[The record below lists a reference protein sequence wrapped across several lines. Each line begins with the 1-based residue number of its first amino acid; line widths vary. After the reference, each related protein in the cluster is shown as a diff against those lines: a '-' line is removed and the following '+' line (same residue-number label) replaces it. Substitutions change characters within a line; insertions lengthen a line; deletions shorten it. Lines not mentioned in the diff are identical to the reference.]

1 MLASLNFF
9 VFLPR
14 GLYPLILFDMTEDKS
29 LPFLVPNSL
38 QELQEKLQYLFKDP
52 ALLEQALTHRSFKP
66 VILYKRTEF
75 PQGTADN
82 ERLEFLGDAIMGAV
96 FSNHLYQRFPSFSE
110 GQLSKIRAH
119 LVSRRTLAQIARRLN
134 LGSHAFLGKGESESG
149 GKFKT
154 SILACLLEAMVAAIY
169 LDGGWDAVQDF
180 LLKNFQEELNQ
191 SLEFSR
197 RDYKSQ
203 LQELSQGHFG
213 TIPRYR
219 VLQKLGSQ
227 HAPLFEVQ
235 VEINGKAQGKGRG
248 KSKKEAE
255 QEAAKEALAE
265 FTMHL
270 ELAEVS
276 SD

>member
-1 MLASLNFF
+1 
-9 VFLPR
+9 
-14 GLYPLILFDMTEDKS
+14 MTEDKS
-29 LPFLVPNSL
+29 PVFVATNSL
-38 QELQEKLQYLFKDP
+38 QELQEKLLYSFKDP
-52 ALLEQALTHRSFKP
+52 SLLEQALTHRSFKINLP
-66 VILYKRTEF
+66 L
-75 PQGTADN
+75 GTWDN
-82 ERLEFLGDAIMGAV
+82 ERLEFLGDALMGAV
-96 FSNHLYQRFPSFSE
+96 FSNHLYQRFPRFSE

-119 LVSRRTLAQIARRLN
+119 LVSRRTLAQVARRLN

-154 SILACLLEAMVAAIY
+154 SILACLFEALVAAIY
-169 LDGGWDAVQDF
+169 LDGGWEALQDF
-180 LLKNFQEELNQ
+180 LLRNFQEELNQ
-191 SLEFSR
+191 SLELSR

-235 VEINGKAQGKGRG
+235 VEINGKICGQGKG

-255 QEAAKEALAE
+255 QEAAQGALAE
-265 FTMHL
+265 LSKEL
-270 ELAEVS
+270 ELAEVA
-276 SD
+276 DD

>member
-1 MLASLNFF
+1 
-9 VFLPR
+9 
-14 GLYPLILFDMTEDKS
+14 MTEDKS
-29 LPFLVPNSL
+29 LAFLAPRSL
-38 QELQEKLQYLFKDP
+38 QDLQEKLQYFFQDP
-52 ALLEQALTHRSFKP
+52 TLLEQALTHRS
-66 VILYKRTEF
+66 YKINL
-75 PQGTADN
+75 PAGTPDN
-82 ERLEFLGDAIMGAV
+82 ERLEFLGDALMGAV
-96 FSNHLYQRFPSFSE
+96 FSNHLYQRFPEFSE

-134 LGSHAFLGKGESESG
+134 LGAYALLGKGESESG

-154 SILACLLEAMVAAIY
+154 SILACLLEALVAAIY
-169 LDGGWDAVQDF
+169 LDGGWNSVQDF
-180 LLKNFQEELNQ
+180 LLKNFQEELAQ
-191 SLEFSR
+191 SLELSR

-203 LQELSQGHFG
+203 LQELSQGHCG

-235 VEINGKAQGKGRG
+235 VEINGKSYGKGTG

-255 QEAAKEALAE
+255 QEAAKETLKELTLALE
-265 FTMHL
+265 TV
-270 ELAEVS
+270 EVS